1 MVPKRYMG
9 MLGKATKTS
18 AKYDGLTTDE
28 RAGEPP
34 AREAL
39 ALHTRWA
46 AQPPGDTALG
56 NAHAV

>member
-1 MVPKRYMG
+1 MG